1 MHKQWPLQIF
11 IYLIWFNDIR
21 KDSKNLYWDD
31 QESIFYIYMSFI
43 STNVMLKLSQNLL
56 FFHSYY
62 AFMKVECENYL
73 QIILLWCG
81 HVISKLSNMNNI
93 ILVQKHRV
101 DYFGCNAFS
110 KTWRTKIYEKVFFVI
125 WHSFKDIN
133 RNYMKI

>member
-11 IYLIWFNDIR
+11 IYSIWFNDIR
-21 KDSKNLYWDD
+21 KDSKFVSSPENLYWDD

-43 STNVMLKLSQNLL
+43 STNVMLKLSLNLL

-93 ILVQKHRV
+93 ILIQKHRV
-101 DYFGCNAFS
+101 DYFGCNAFFEDLTS
-110 KTWRTKIYEKVFFVI
+110 EDIWESLLCDMTFF
-125 WHSFKDIN
+125 
-133 RNYMKI
+133 